1 MLSQNP
7 SLAPFISLNIAFIV
21 IKSFSKQSNGTSH
34 IEFTTLPT
42 LYQINYSP
50 RITIKGVIYLI
61 SASIN
66 SKFVKLV
73 NKFTYLASS
82 LTTLL
87 YSPSPLLISFF
98 LRKIVRKIGLEIFYG
113 STHRSAGPSR
123 PMWESNF

>member
-61 SASIN
+61 SAPIN
-66 SKFVKLV
+66 SKFVKL
-73 NKFTYLASS
+73 NKSTYLASS
-82 LTTLL
+82 FTTLL
-87 YSPSPLLISFF
+87 HSPGPLLIYFF
-98 LRKIVRKIGLEIFYG
+98 PRKIV
-113 STHRSAGPSR
+113 
-123 PMWESNF
+123 